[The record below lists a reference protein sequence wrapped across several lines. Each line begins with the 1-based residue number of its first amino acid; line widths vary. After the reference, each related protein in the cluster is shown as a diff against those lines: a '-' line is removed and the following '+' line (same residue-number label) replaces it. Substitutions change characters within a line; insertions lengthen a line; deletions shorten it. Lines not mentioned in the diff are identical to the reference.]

1 MLDTSHPAVSSRKSR
16 EGGGGR
22 RGRAGRRRGHEED
35 EVDGRS
41 RLLEGEVGAQPTRR
55 ASRAERLIELWHAEA
70 AGRELPSLPA
80 RSTALQRSSRTS
92 GKASRPGGISRW
104 ARASDAL
111 SRSGARRR
119 QGGEG
124 QIRGHKARATPPPPP
139 PLAATRRGR
148 PAPMSRYGTS
158 HQRECRTGAPGCGG
172 GRGWTRPGAR
182 WRRSERAS
190 GRRRAASSWERKMRR
205 RTRVDAHGRAS
216 RPEGEERA

>member
-1 MLDTSHPAVSSRKSR
+1 MLDTSHPAVSSRKSQ

-41 RLLEGEVGAQPTRR
+41 RLLEGEVGAQPTRK
-55 ASRAERLIELWHAEA
+55 ASRAERRIELWHTEA
-70 AGRELPSLPA
+70 AGRELPSLPV

-104 ARASDAL
+104 ARARDAL

-119 QGGEG
+119 QGVRGRSRI
-124 QIRGHKARATPPPPP
+124 QGHKARATPPPPP

-148 PAPMSRYGTS
+148 PAPMSRYGTQPPARAP
-158 HQRECRTGAPGCGG
+158 HGCAGMRRWTRRDAPG
-172 GRGWTRPGAR
+172 REMEA
-182 WRRSERAS
+182 
-190 GRRRAASSWERKMRR
+190 
-205 RTRVDAHGRAS
+205 
-216 RPEGEERA
+216 